1 VKFLFVMDP
10 IERVDVTKDT
20 TFAFA
25 AESQSRGHENHYCN
39 IRDLLVHEG
48 KLHALTAPVTVKPVQ
63 GQHYTLDKRRFHAA
77 ESFDC
82 IFMRKDPPFDTD
94 FFYATHLLSLVDR
107 KKTFVFN
114 DPHGLREATE
124 KLFILHF
131 PDLIPETIV
140 ASDPA
145 QLLAFADKVG
155 GDIVVKP
162 LDGCGGANVFR
173 ISKGDLNTHPIL
185 EMMTREGT
193 RQVMA
198 QRFLPES
205 RQGDLR
211 LIYLDGRALG
221 GVLRVPRADDLR
233 GNIHVGG
240 TCVAAKI
247 GSRERQICQRLAP
260 SLSRL
265 GIFFA
270 GLDIIGG
277 KLTEVNVTSPTGI
290 HEINRLDQTRLEVD
304 VIDFVEKKVTDL
316 ER

>member
-1 VKFLFVMDP
+1 VKFLFVMDL
-10 IERVDVTKDT
+10 IERVNVTKDT
-20 TFAFA
+20 TFLFM
-25 AESQSRGHENHYCN
+25 AESQGRGHEDYYCN
-39 IRDLLVHEG
+39 IRDLLVYDG
-48 KLHALTAPVTVKPVQ
+48 RLNALATPVQVRPVQ
-63 GQHYTLDKRRFHAA
+63 GEHFTLGERRFHEA
-77 ESFDC
+77 ESFDA

-94 FFYATHLLSLVDR
+94 FFYATHLLSLVNPT
-107 KKTFVFN
+107 KTFLFN

-131 PDLIPETIV
+131 PDLIPETV
-140 ASDPA
+140 VTSDPA
-145 QLLAFADKVG
+145 QLLAFCDKVG

-162 LDGCGGANVFR
+162 LDGCGGSNVFR
-173 ISKGDLNTHPIL
+173 ITKGDLNTHPIL

-193 RQVMA
+193 RQIMA

-205 RQGDLR
+205 RQGDMR

-221 GVLRVPRADDLR
+221 AVLRVPRADDLR

-240 TCVAAKI
+240 TCEVAVAAA
-247 GSRERQICQRLAP
+247 RERLICQRLQPA
-260 SLSRL
+260 LSRL

-277 KLTEVNVTSPTGI
+277 WLTEVNVTSPTGI
-290 HEINRLDQTRLEVD
+290 QEINRLNQTKLEAD